1 MFKTIEP
8 CIYIKYI
15 NCFQNTIQKLDI
27 QSDNSD
33 ICNDTP
39 TLTANTKNDCSKT
52 EFDISFDTDSGTSV
66 DKHTFTESLTSD
78 SLNETSPSSD
88 TCCTVED
95 SRTDACDCPCITCQR
110 ASDECNCSSNTV

>member
-1 MFKTIEP
+1 M
-8 CIYIKYI
+8 
-15 NCFQNTIQKLDI
+15 D
-27 QSDNSD
+27 
-33 ICNDTP
+33 
-39 TLTANTKNDCSKT
+39 NDCTKMVGT
-52 EFDISFDTDSGTSV
+52 ADFDISFDTVSGTSE
-66 DKHTFTESLTSD
+66 DKPTITESLTSD